1 MRPTPEAMRGV
12 CGRLGL
18 AAPDAPDAEVAAAF
32 DRLVAAEAIY
42 LHKKG
47 GVYRRMH
54 EARSSDDER
63 AVVVYEH
70 LWPHPRGVWVRDAA
84 EFDQPERFA
93 RLS

>member
-1 MRPTPEAMRGV
+1 MRPTLEAMRGV

-18 AAPDAPDAEVAAAF
+18 CGSGASDAEVAAAF
-32 DRLVAAEAIY
+32 DRLVAEQPIY

-70 LWPHPRGVWVRDAA
+70 LWPHPRGVWVRDAV

-93 RLS
+93 RLR